1 LISVAPS
8 AFGED
13 HNNLPP
19 LQEGDGT
26 LHGLQV
32 SATAANW
39 KNLILPEQPA
49 KRAKTEQ
56 LLLGHEVN
64 GTPNRDRYDDGI
76 KEARVV
82 GRYNR
87 GSRSRNMFCPIDTE
101 AKDNLGDDETEEA
114 TSPMDSHLHRLFD
127 GETQ

>member
-39 KNLILPEQPA
+39 KNLILSEQPA
-49 KRAKTEQ
+49 KRAKAEQ

-64 GTPNRDRYDDGI
+64 GTPNRNRYDDGI

-87 GSRSRNMFCPIDTE
+87 GSRSRNIFCPIDTE
-101 AKDNLGDDETEEA
+101 AKDDLGDDQAEEA
-114 TSPMDSHLHRLFD
+114 TSTMDSHLHRLFD